1 MPSFLTA
8 CAVAIALALGSALVL
23 DKFYQVPADHA
34 YASPTGV
41 RI

>member
-8 CAVAIALALGSALVL
+8 CAVALVL